1 MMAPGGGTVG
11 QFRPSGRRIKSTSIF
26 VIFSHIFHIYFHKK
40 VVFLVSRHDCN
51 NIFLRLSQKNLIR
64 PKTAFLAP
72 KRTILGNRG
81 QKTVRRAAK
90 RLSTKNTNVSRVTSG
105 YGGDMIPLSHV
116 RLTQFF
122 WVI

>member
-1 MMAPGGGTVG
+1 MGGGAQGANLGLQAVELN
-11 QFRPSGRRIKSTSIF
+11 QHQYLQYFY
-26 VIFSHIFHIYFHKK
+26 IYFHKK
-40 VVFLVSRHDCN
+40 VVFLVSRHHCN
-51 NIFLRLSQKNLIR
+51 NIFLRLSQKKLIR

-72 KRTILGNRG
+72 KGTILGNRG